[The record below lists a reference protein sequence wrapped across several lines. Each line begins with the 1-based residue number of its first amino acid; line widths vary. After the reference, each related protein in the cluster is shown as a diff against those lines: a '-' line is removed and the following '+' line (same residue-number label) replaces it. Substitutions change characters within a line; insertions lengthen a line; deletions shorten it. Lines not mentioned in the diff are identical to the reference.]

1 VTEKGLCY
9 PCNAECEQCD
19 GPSHINCTRCKNR
32 KIYVDDLVAQSD
44 NDEQLL
50 AELLTNYSVTAN
62 DTVQNALWAQNN

>member
-1 VTEKGLCY
+1 
-9 PCNAECEQCD
+9 
-19 GPSHINCTRCKNR
+19 
-32 KIYVDDLVAQSD
+32 VDDLVAQSD